1 MMQKQISS
9 SVRSTQ
15 QGVHPRLAERVR
27 RHMETEWLRAPHR
40 PTIEAFTAITR
51 ELPNTGQKIV
61 LDSGCGSGES
71 TRLIG
76 TRYPDCLV
84 IGIDKSAARLDRVSA
99 GSFPF
104 REGNVVWLRAEL
116 ASFWQLAWRAG
127 WQLHRHFLLYPNPWP
142 KPGQLSRRWHAHP
155 VFPILL
161 KLGGRLEMRCNWE
174 IYAEEF
180 VAAVRIASGFNAG
193 IGPAVNSDIST
204 PFERKYRNSG
214 HHIYSVQLPDLSGA
228 VSTRF
233 PEPPAT

>member
-1 MMQKQISS
+1 
-9 SVRSTQ
+9 
-15 QGVHPRLAERVR
+15 
-27 RHMETEWLRAPHR
+27 METEWLRAPHR
-40 PTIEAFTAITR
+40 PTIEAFTAITQD
-51 ELPNTGQKIV
+51 LPGTGQKIV

-76 TRYPDCLV
+76 ARYPDCLV
-84 IGIDKSAARLDRVSA
+84 IGIDKSAARLRKVTTA
-99 GSFPF
+99 SFPY

-116 ASFWQLAWRAG
+116 ASFWQLALRAG

-161 KLGGRLEMRCNWE
+161 QLGGRLEMRCNWE

-180 VAAVRIASGFNAG
+180 VAGVRIASGFKAV
-193 IGPAVNSDIST
+193 IGPTGDCAITT

-214 HHIYSVQLPDLSGA
+214 HRTYSVRLPDLSGA

-233 PEPPAT
+233 PRSPTT